1 MHQRQIDWNLLLIIS
16 LQVLSI
22 IVLFI
27 MSSSSNIFF
36 WLMIFFI
43 LVFGCSFLFLRI
55 RFVRPLQ
62 LIRKVL
68 DNNDETAIRK
78 LSLVK
83 GQFGQIV
90 NLIVRSAQQK
100 KELENEVAERKRIEN
115 SLRESEER
123 YRNVVETSPDIILV
137 MDLSANILIGNMR
150 AATLFDIT
158 ESVLVENL
166 RSFLHQSEQE
176 NFKRI
181 LDSVIRVGRIHN
193 VDCIMLKKD
202 GRSFNA
208 EISLSLLKTALGD
221 PKNIM
226 AIIKDVTDLKSAE
239 IEKARFEEQFRT
251 IYKMEAVG
259 QLAGGIAHDFNNI
272 LGAISGYADII
283 LHRYGTDEKLKKYS
297 SMILSAAT
305 RAADL
310 TGKLLTFSRKSKMQ
324 LAAIDIHTI
333 LTDMRDLFIHTI
345 DKKITINASF
355 DATDAVINGDASQ
368 FQSAVMNLV
377 LNSRDAMPDG
387 GVLTIRTGNHV
398 VDKEFSKSRAYTVAP
413 GYYVFVEVSDT
424 GTGIDEQLM
433 PHLFE
438 PFFTTKDIGK
448 GTGLGLASVYGTVK
462 SHRGYIDVKSRKGEG
477 TTFTMYLPVSRT
489 VLNQKSL
496 ESSEIQMGKGHI
508 VVVDDER
515 FILEAT
521 EEMLSWIGYRV
532 SVAQTG
538 DAALEIVKAETVDL
552 MIIDLMMPGMNGIET
567 YKKAKTIS
575 PGIKALLSTGYR
587 VDDEEQAIMNEG
599 FSAIIQKPFVSAQ
612 LAQIIYDTLN

>member
-1 MHQRQIDWNLLLIIS
+1 M
-16 LQVLSI
+16 
-22 IVLFI
+22 
-27 MSSSSNIFF
+27 
-36 WLMIFFI
+36 
-43 LVFGCSFLFLRI
+43 
-55 RFVRPLQ
+55 
-62 LIRKVL
+62 
-68 DNNDETAIRK
+68 
-78 LSLVK
+78 K

-123 YRNVVETSPDIILV
+123 YRSVVETSPDIILV

-150 AATLFDIT
+150 AAMLFDIT

-181 LDSVIRVGRIHN
+181 LDTVIRVGRIYN

-283 LHRYGTDEKLKKYS
+283 LHRYGTDDKLKKYS

-333 LTDMRDLFIHTI
+333 LIDMRDLFLHTI
-345 DKKITINASF
+345 DKNISIKSSF

-368 FQSAVMNLV
+368 FQSAVLNLV
-377 LNSRDAMPDG
+377 LNARDAMPNG

-413 GYYVFVEVSDT
+413 GYYVFIEISDT
-424 GTGIDEQLM
+424 GTGIDAQLM

-477 TTFTMYLPVSRT
+477 TSFIMYLPVSRT
-489 VLNQKSL
+489 VLDQTSS
-496 ESSEIQMGKGHI
+496 ESTEIQMGKGHI

-521 EEMLSWIGYRV
+521 EEILSWIGYRV
-532 SVAQTG
+532 TVAQSG
-538 DAALEIVKAETVDL
+538 DAALEIVKAEPVDL
-552 MIIDLMMPGMNGIET
+552 MIVDLMMSGMNGIET
-567 YKKAKTIS
+567 FKKAKIIR

-587 VDDEEQAIMNEG
+587 VEDEEQAILNEG